1 MIKLITDPNK
11 PPPHFRDVDAFMAH
25 FGVRARGACACA
37 HLQMDQPAAA
47 HRVKVGVPATVE
59 HAAGDGAKPGSAER
73 TRLVAETTQ
82 NFITLMDAL
91 KLKLRAKD
99 QLHPLF
105 GDLLTS
111 YTKVGAEV
119 GEARGKL
126 LHWCVG
132 NRQTCADVTRL
143 ITLNQM
149 SASEEVDEQAAREV
163 RSIQMCLLL
172 ITDAV

>member
-11 PPPHFRDVDAFMAH
+11 PLPHFRDVDAFMAH
-25 FGVRARGACACA
+25 FGVRARGACACTY
-37 HLQMDQPAAA
+37 LQMDQPAAA

-105 GDLLTS
+105 GDLLAS

-119 GEARGKL
+119 GEARAKL

-132 NRQTCADVTRL
+132 GCRACADNRL

-163 RSIQMCLLL
+163 RSMRMCGLL